1 MYRWSYKAIDNPVKL
16 VFTCYASRYIAWA
29 REESVTF
36 GMGLLW
42 MSPNL
47 LDLGLNAI
55 MIENIKTKK
64 DERIDRSV
72 RTQIAKSRTFTIYP
86 TSSCKI
92 RSELKNIID
101 TKRSQLIRQRC
112 FSWDSNRYYQRRR
125 EETLFVWRRRREKM
139 FDFWNSKLMK

>member
-1 MYRWSYKAIDNPVKL
+1 
-16 VFTCYASRYIAWA
+16 
-29 REESVTF
+29 
-36 GMGLLW
+36 

-112 FSWDSNRYYQRRR
+112 FS
-125 EETLFVWRRRREKM
+125 
-139 FDFWNSKLMK
+139 